1 MQNGTLKAVAHS
13 MRKSGFYPAIA
24 VDEANAMEGRPLLR
38 TDTNPKLFENRKAI
52 GHDAFAA
59 CFVNG
64 GMSAIDDGNGEAG
77 PPGCNG
83 SGKSSRPASANE
95 YFGFA
100 NRFLHG
106 PYQRSSTNSEQK
118 PGPIAAR
125 ML

>member
-24 VDEANAMEGRPLLR
+24 VDEANAIEGRRLLR
-38 TDTNPKLFENRKAI
+38 TDTNPKLFEDRKAI
-52 GHDAFAA
+52 GHDAFAT

-83 SGKSSRPASANE
+83 SGKSTLLAVLSGLLRPE
-95 YFGFA
+95 V
-100 NRFLHG
+100 NRLV
-106 PYQRSSTNSEQK
+106 RIRTTTTSL
-118 PGPIAAR
+118 A
-125 ML
+125 